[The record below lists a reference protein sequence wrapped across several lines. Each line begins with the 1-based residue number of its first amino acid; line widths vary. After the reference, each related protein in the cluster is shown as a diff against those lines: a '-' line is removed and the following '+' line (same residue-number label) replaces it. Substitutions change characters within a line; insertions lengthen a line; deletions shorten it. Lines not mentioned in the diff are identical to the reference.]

1 MIIQIAP
8 ELTRV
13 TSLRRRLASL
23 PSICQGE
30 GELVKSDSRGH
41 VYRVGLDNHVL
52 AVKWFP
58 PLWTP
63 PSRFMRRLLKGRRG
77 SSIWRRVRL
86 AYCEGLPVVPP
97 IGLYQP
103 GPWYGEAY
111 LVFEWIEGQPLSA
124 VLGDHRMSFGARSR
138 VAAKTA
144 AAVAR
149 MHQAG
154 STHGDLKPRNVLIT
168 ATDPTFIDPDAM
180 RIHRFPAGLTKR
192 ARRDWQ
198 TLVSSLNE
206 TSVDPA
212 LIQKILVRAAP
223 READVGRSDLNRG

>member
-1 MIIQIAP
+1 M
-8 ELTRV
+8 
-13 TSLRRRLASL
+13 SGRRRTREIGLSRTRLSRRTRQSRSRCEVVSTTLDAAIKIHAAATQGAAGQFDLAT
-23 PSICQGE
+23 
-30 GELVKSDSRGH
+30 R
-41 VYRVGLDNHVL
+41 
-52 AVKWFP
+52 P
-58 PLWTP
+58 P
-63 PSRFMRRLLKGRRG
+63 RLLRG
-77 SSIWRRVRL
+77 ITSGATRWTISTWSQ
-86 AYCEGLPVVPP
+86 AH
-97 IGLYQP
+97 
-103 GPWYGEAY
+103 

-154 STHGDLKPRNVLIT
+154 ITHGDLKPRNVLIT